1 MEKKRDIAI
10 DGIRG
15 LAVICMMYAH
25 LIPHYQENGTQLFFF
40 ERIISSLAAPL
51 FLFLVGYNFN
61 VNQVFVN
68 LLKRVFVTLII
79 AAIIDTFIWNI
90 FPFYSFDVLYI
101 IGFSLIFIFLIKNL
115 KQQMILFL
123 ILFIVLTSSII
134 QYLGYYSISLYEPY
148 FNQEYKVLHVIYN
161 FFINGWF
168 PFFPWIIF
176 PIIGLI
182 TKNIN
187 FENGKH
193 KALSIFIFVCTITII
208 CFYNNFNWR
217 TFAVEIFYPASFQYL
232 ILSISYI
239 YFIWVYKQIF
249 YHKFLGFLT
258 QFGKLSLLIYILHLT
273 IYSFLGDLLISKF
286 PNRFYCFIFVIS
298 CFWFIL
304 FLINN
309 NKFKWKVFQKNTY
322 VRILLG
328 N

>member
-1 MEKKRDIAI
+1 MKKKRDIAI

-25 LIPHYQENGTQLFFF
+25 LIPHYQENGTKLFFF

-61 VNQVFVN
+61 IHQVFVN

-79 AAIIDTFIWNI
+79 AAIIDTFIWNT

-101 IGFSLIFIFLIKNL
+101 IGFSLLFIFLIKNL
-115 KQQMILFL
+115 KQKTMLFFILVITL
-123 ILFIVLTSSII
+123 CSSVI
-134 QYLGYYSISLYEPY
+134 QYLGYYSIHLDEPY
-148 FNQEYKVLHVIYN
+148 FNQEYKFLHVIYN

-176 PIIGLI
+176 PIIGLV
-182 TKNIN
+182 TKNLN
-187 FENGKH
+187 FEKKKH
-193 KALSIFIFVCTITII
+193 KILSISIFVCTITII
-208 CFYNNFNWR
+208 CFYTNFDWR

-232 ILSISYI
+232 TLSISYI
-239 YFIWVYKQIF
+239 YLIWAYKQIF
-249 YHKFLGFLT
+249 YYKFLGFLT
-258 QFGKLSLLIYILHLT
+258 QFGKLSLLIYLLHLT

-286 PNRFYCFIFVIS
+286 PNRFYCFIFVIC

-322 VRILLG
+322 FRIFLG